1 MMIFVKVRNI
11 IAVLAG
17 VLGLVL
23 SFTSALYWQYHFD
36 FNELTAMHVAGI
48 FVMLGIGADDIF
60 LTIDSF
66 EHSKLDFLKD
76 SKGERLSE
84 EHLSEPPI
92 IKNRMILAY
101 KTAGSVRGLCGIDF
115 LLHFL
120 LIAYDPTDD
129 ACIIIDNSNLFLL
142 QCFLRCD

>member
-1 MMIFVKVRNI
+1 MIFVKVRNV

-17 VLGLVL
+17 VSGLVL

-66 EHSKLDFLKD
+66 EHSKLDYLKD
-76 SKGERLSE
+76 NNGERLCKERLSE
-84 EHLSEPPI
+84 PTVV
-92 IKNRMILAY
+92 KNRMILAY
-101 KTAGSVRGLCGIDF
+101 KTAGSVRG
-115 LLHFL
+115 
-120 LIAYDPTDD
+120 
-129 ACIIIDNSNLFLL
+129 
-142 QCFLRCD
+142 